1 MAALYGLYFALL
13 FSILPCMSLPGL
25 SANITVSSTFK
36 PATYDQTK
44 VCTLCHSNSTVEI
57 FHCNSTHCIPKSLVC
72 NGIPDCHLG
81 QDESVSECGCL
92 QNEFR
97 CKNSCIDSVK
107 RCDKVADC
115 EAAEDEINCK
125 THVCPTT
132 HFKCANYFCVPTDKV
147 CDFKD
152 DCGDGSDESHCK
164 HRECWYKEF
173 KCKNSECVRPAYLC
187 DGEVNCVDGSDEENC
202 DANDF
207 IKCGTG
213 KLVHS
218 AFWCDGW
225 PECEDNHADEL
236 QCNSTCATNQF
247 RCPNGRC
254 INEANVCDGQCDCLW
269 DIRGSCADEIDCSDY
284 YTETDGVIV
293 CRRGFSL
300 NCWMPVGSPSRCIK
314 ERYICDGHNDCFNGF
329 DEFGCNDSGS
339 KTIKEDDSAE
349 KLDDLIRCRDG
360 RWLETEHRCNFR
372 DECLH
377 GDDEI
382 QCTGQP
388 TCGPREFRCDNGE
401 CVELKSRCDS
411 NTDCWDKSDEIGC
424 ADIPCIKL
432 DWPRCLV
439 GGQCIPPKKWC
450 DFRKDCADGSDE
462 NNCDHRPCKEDEFRC
477 DNGQCIS
484 LLYKCFDPGD
494 NQLGCVDKSHLKHCS
509 DWKCDQG
516 QHKCH
521 RGPCINESMVCNKQV
536 DCDFT
541 WDDEDNCTFQCSN
554 VAPKCD
560 CQDVMINCTNLGLRE
575 FPYDA
580 EKEIT
585 FYHLK
590 SNYFGEYLNSKTFRH
605 LDRLVYLDLTNNSV
619 SEIQPFIFSTLWRL
633 TTLNLQNNQI
643 SILRNGSFLGLG
655 RLTGLHL
662 QGNSIQHLHSM
673 AFHGLSSLMT
683 LDLSRQNISQIE
695 SDAFVGLRSLKSLD
709 LSQNSLTHLSD
720 GSFRGMPQLNILNL
734 KKNRLR
740 TVDPSGFLTMPTL
753 ETLFTDEFRFCCLA
767 RHVPQCRPLPDEFSS
782 CEDLMSNIVLRV
794 CIWILAIVAITA
806 NLIVIIFRAKYRH
819 TNQVH
824 SFLIVNLALGDFL
837 MGSYLLVIAVVDW
850 YYRGSYFIHDSDWRQ
865 STMCNVAGFIS
876 TFSSEL
882 SVFTLTVIT
891 LERLLV
897 IIFPFKV
904 RRLQMDCTRILMAIC
919 WFLAIIISVIPL
931 FDIHYFRNFYGRSGV
946 CLALHITPDKPNGWE
961 YSVFIFLF
969 VNLGSLLLIS
979 GSYLWMFFVAKTT
992 HRATENLI
1000 RHRVLSESAM
1010 AWRMSLLVATDA
1022 ACWVP
1027 IIGLGLWSLAG
1038 FTVHPQVFAW
1048 VAVFVLPL
1056 NAAVNPVLYTL
1067 SAVPM
1072 LRRKV
1077 TTNRQAMSRRSL
1089 TNDAKRTMS
1098 TTMAPPSTHYAGE
1111 VMTFSMISKIPSRGP
1126 EIVET
1131 EMTENGKVTVGK
1143 MI

>member
-1 MAALYGLYFALL
+1 M
-13 FSILPCMSLPGL
+13 
-25 SANITVSSTFK
+25 TVSYRCCLWLAVQFLMLMYPVLSGDIKIHTTLIPKASDHFPTF
-36 PATYDQTK
+36 
-44 VCTLCHSNSTVEI
+44 TLCQSNSTVEM
-57 FHCNSTHCIPKSLVC
+57 FHCNATECIPKSLVC
-72 NGIPDCHLG
+72 NGIPDCQMA
-81 QDESVSECGCL
+81 QDESVFECGCL
-92 QNEFR
+92 QNEYR

-107 RCDKVADC
+107 RCDKFADC
-115 EAAEDEINCK
+115 EGAEDEINCK
-125 THVCPTT
+125 THVCPPT

-152 DCGDGSDESHCK
+152 DCGDGSDEEHCK

-202 DANDF
+202 DTSDF
-207 IKCGTG
+207 VKCGTG
-213 KLVHS
+213 QLVHS

-236 QCNSTCATNQF
+236 QCNRTCATDQF

-269 DIRGSCADEIDCSDY
+269 DSNGACADETHCSDY
-284 YTETDGVIV
+284 YSLTDGVVV
-293 CRRGFSL
+293 CRRGSSL
-300 NCWMPVGSPSRCIK
+300 NCWMPEGSSSRCIK
-314 ERYICDGHNDCFNGF
+314 ERYICDGRNDCFNGF
-329 DEFGCNDSGS
+329 DEFGCEDESS
-339 KTIKEDDSAE
+339 KDVERYDMEDG
-349 KLDDLIRCRDG
+349 LFQCRDG
-360 RWLETEHRCNFR
+360 RWLDISGHVCNYR

-377 GDDEI
+377 GDDELK
-382 QCTGQP
+382 CGEQP
-388 TCGPREFRCDNGE
+388 ACKTKQFRCDNGE
-401 CVELKSRCDS
+401 CIEGIGRCDGHT
-411 NTDCWDKSDEIGC
+411 NCWDKSDEIGC
-424 ADIPCIKL
+424 ANVACVQK
-432 DWPRCLV
+432 DWPRCTT
-439 GGQCIPPKKWC
+439 GGQCISPDKWC
-450 DFRKDCADGSDE
+450 DFRKHCSDGSDE
-462 NNCDHRPCKEDEFRC
+462 SNCKHRACEVNEFRC
-477 DNGQCIS
+477 DNGQCIP
-484 LLYKCFDPGD
+484 LQHKCFDTGD
-494 NQLGCVDKSHLKHCS
+494 DSLGCADKSHLKNCS
-509 DWKCDQG
+509 DWKCHED

-521 RGPCINESMVCNKQV
+521 RGPCINQSLVCNGQV
-536 DCDFT
+536 DCDMT
-541 WDDEDNCTFQCSN
+541 WDDEDNCTFKCSN
-554 VAPKCD
+554 EALGCD
-560 CQDVMINCTNLGLRE
+560 CQDVLINCTGLGLRE

-585 FYHLK
+585 FFHLGG
-590 SNYFGEYLNSKTFRH
+590 NRFGGKLDANTFKH
-605 LDRLVYLDLTNNSV
+605 LDRLVYLDLSNNSV
-619 SEIQPFIFSTLWRL
+619 QQLEPFLFSTLWRL

-643 SILRNGSFLGLG
+643 TVLRNGSFLGLG
-655 RLTGLHL
+655 RVTGLHL
-662 QGNSIQHLHSM
+662 QGNNIRQLDSM

-683 LDLSRQNISQIE
+683 LDLSHQNISEIQ
-695 SDAFVGLRSLKSLD
+695 SDAFVGLRSLRRLD
-709 LSQNSLTHLSD
+709 LSENSLTYLSD
-720 GSFRGMPQLNILNL
+720 GTFRGMPQVMFLDL

-740 TVDPSGFLTMPTL
+740 VIESNGFHTMPTL

-767 RHVPQCRPLPDEFSS
+767 RHVLQCRPLPDEFSS
-782 CEDLMSNIVLRV
+782 CEDLMSNMMLRV

-806 NLIVIIFRAKYRH
+806 NLMVIVFRAKYRH

-824 SFLIVNLALGDFL
+824 SFLIINLALGDFL

-850 YYRGSYFIHDSDWRQ
+850 YYRGVYFIHDSDWRQ
-865 STMCNVAGFIS
+865 SSMCNVAGFIS

-904 RRLQMDCTRILMAIC
+904 RRLQMDCTRMLMAIC
-919 WFLAIIISVIPL
+919 WLLAIVISVIPL
-931 FDIHYFRNFYGRSGV
+931 FNIHYFRNFYGRSGV

-1000 RHRVLSESAM
+1000 RHRALSESAM

-1067 SAVPM
+1067 SAVHM
-1072 LRRKV
+1072 LRRRV
-1077 TTNRQAMSRRSL
+1077 TTNRAVSFRRSL
-1089 TNDAKRTMS
+1089 TNDPKRTMS
-1098 TTMAPPSTHYAGE
+1098 TTMVPPSTNYTGE
-1111 VMTFSMISKIPSRGP
+1111 VVTFSLVSKIPPRSP

-1131 EMTENGKVTVGK
+1131 EMTENGLATVGK